1 MAQHV
6 FQPPTGTRDL
16 YPIEAARRRFIMEA
30 WRRVSI
36 NHGFEEIDG
45 PTFEH
50 LDLYKVKSGEGIVNE
65 LFSFTRAGGEKD
77 YALRPEFTPTL
88 ARMYAAK
95 AASLPKPTKWF
106 TAGPFF
112 RAERPQRGRL
122 REFLQWNCDIMGLAL
137 PEKPTEA
144 DIRAAKARA
153 DTELLACMA
162 GFLSELGLSP
172 RDCQIRFNSR
182 EVLERRM
189 DGAQIPAERRA
200 AVMGFLD
207 GYSKLDEAERRRRA
221 QELQLS
227 DAQIG
232 QLLQAPV
239 VRDGVAVM
247 FAEIDELIGGL
258 IDADVTS
265 ELEDWLKYDPSIAR
279 GLAYYTGMVFE
290 VIVDGERAVAGGG
303 RYDNLIELFGGPPTP
318 AVGFGMGDVVL
329 SLVLQDKGLMPSDDE
344 LLGLAGQ
351 NPDVFVISNGTPEA
365 DGALPGV
372 LASLRRGEPR
382 APASNAPPL
391 AGLHARRSYK
401 TTKNVGKLLQDA
413 VKARARFAVIIES
426 ATEATIKDLKS
437 GIQDQH
443 KTPLA
448 ALVAEIRARRGT

>member
-1 MAQHV
+1 MASHV

-122 REFLQWNCDIMGLAL
+122 REFLQWNCDVMGDGSPQADSEVIACCIGLLETVGLTSDQVKVRMGHRGAVADLIRDAGVREESVEPCLMYLDGANKRSASENAEIRAKYGITSEIEERLAQHHEKARKLQASGDFTVEKLGVNSASMKAVVDAYRELEQLGLAEWCV
-137 PEKPTEA
+137 P
-144 DIRAAKARA
+144 
-153 DTELLACMA
+153 
-162 GFLSELGLSP
+162 
-172 RDCQIRFNSR
+172 
-182 EVLERRM
+182 
-189 DGAQIPAERRA
+189 
-200 AVMGFLD
+200 LD
-207 GYSKLDEAERRRRA
+207 LT
-221 QELQLS
+221 
-227 DAQIG
+227 
-232 QLLQAPV
+232 V
-239 VRDGVAVM
+239 V
-247 FAEIDELIGGL
+247 
-258 IDADVTS
+258 
-265 ELEDWLKYDPSIAR
+265 R

-351 NPDVFVISNGTPEA
+351 NPDVFIISNGTPEA
-365 DGALPGV
+365 DGAVPGV
-372 LASLRRGEPR
+372 LAALRRGEPR

-448 ALVAEIRARRGT
+448 ALVTEIRARRGT